1 MSRDGRHVLMTEVY
15 KWGWNVYTG
24 RNFWMNSSS
33 LMELYNGVT
42 PGPFMIERI
51 YMQPLAYLS
60 LNLIKCTELKS
71 HLGYDFQSQTG
82 DITWRDHHSPR
93 FYMSQVY
100 HLLSLLSSVQPC
112 WKTFTNHTHGWAA
125 LRFWFRR
132 EKRLRHPFI
141 TPSSYLKITKTQP
154 KQHLAPGGTQIL
166 KNKQSSIF
174 YYIFT
179 QTFCLKHLTCG
190 CEITKAYTYL
200 AYLFLSNTMCCWLLG
215 APQILAIQF
224 DSDWPHFLDVETC
237 AEPSSWGFL
246 ELKGAST
253 GSKKIDLQG
262 FCWVP
267 F

>member
-112 WKTFTNHTHGWAA
+112 WKTFTNHTHGSAA
-125 LRFWFRR
+125 PCFLISAG
-132 EKRLRHPFI
+132 KKVVPSLHYSLFI
-141 TPSSYLKITKTQP
+141 LENHQNTTKTTSCARWHPNP
-154 KQHLAPGGTQIL
+154 KKKT
-166 KNKQSSIF
+166 IF

-179 QTFCLKHLTCG
+179 QTF
-190 CEITKAYTYL
+190 
-200 AYLFLSNTMCCWLLG
+200 LFEAFNLWL
-215 APQILAIQF
+215 
-224 DSDWPHFLDVETC
+224 WNN
-237 AEPSSWGFL
+237 
-246 ELKGAST
+246 
-253 GSKKIDLQG
+253 
-262 FCWVP
+262 
-267 F
+267 